1 MLTIIIVAWNC
12 REEVVE
18 CLRSLA
24 RVGRFP
30 LDFETIVVD
39 NASEDGTGDTLRSM
53 KPEFRGIG
61 LEVVLNSRNVG
72 LSVATE
78 QAFSLSKGDWILLC
92 NPDIIFGAEARKL
105 VSYGLSNPGEIIA
118 TEMTD
123 YDGKLQRVIH
133 RRFPTVT
140 RVFFDFAFVG
150 SYLDEKLMH
159 HLVRRYYA
167 YQDET
172 FPPVA
177 SIDQPGASFLL
188 LNRETIGKI
197 GFIFDKQFPVWW
209 NDVDLSKRAQAAG
222 IQRTLL
228 SEVKVRHGLG
238 RSGSRRMPGSTA
250 WHLFCRS
257 MMSYALKWKMH
268 PNLLRLLFG
277 LDAIA
282 SVPVVVIVQS
292 RFRGLRVSLKVSISH
307 AAAQLGGVL
316 AA

>member
-39 NASEDGTGDTLRSM
+39 NASEDGTASALQSM
-53 KPEFRGIG
+53 KVELSRLGF
-61 LEVVLNSRNVG
+61 EVVLNTRNVG
-72 LSVATE
+72 LSAATE
-78 QAFSLSKGDWILLC
+78 QAFSLSKGEWILLC
-92 NPDIIFGAEARKL
+92 NPDIIFGTEARTL
-105 VSYGLSNPGEIIA
+105 VSYGLSNPGEIVA
-118 TEMTD
+118 PEMTD

-133 RRFPTVT
+133 RRFPTVS

-159 HLVRRYYA
+159 HLVRRNYA
-167 YQDET
+167 YQGET
-172 FPPVA
+172 FPKIA
-177 SIDQPGASFLL
+177 SIEQPGASFLL
-188 LNRETIGKI
+188 LSRSVVEKL
-197 GFIFDKQFPVWW
+197 GFIFDKRFPVWW
-209 NDVDLSKRAQAAG
+209 NDVDLSRRAQAAG

-238 RSGSRRMPGSTA
+238 RSGSKRMPRSTQ

-257 MMSYALKWKMH
+257 MVSYALKWKMH
-268 PNLLRLLFG
+268 PHLLRLLFS

-282 SVPVVVIVQS
+282 SVPVLVLVQS
-292 RFRGLRVSLKVSISH
+292 RFNGFRASFRSSISH